1 MSSSKKPNNK
11 AIGTIRKKE
20 HSKKTQVK
28 RKRSLDNYKWDT
40 SQFLE
45 PFDYKSIY
53 K

>member
-1 MSSSKKPNNK
+1 MPNAKKPNK
-11 AIGTIRKKE
+11 KIIRREENPKKKQA
-20 HSKKTQVK
+20 KKKQ
-28 RKRSLDNYKWDT
+28 SLDNYKWDT